1 MKWKEELM
9 TIRQNSWNRRER
21 TIEKQTKSES
31 LKTPLETLFFVLWQS
46 MKQSICIP
54 DAGCV
59 KLTEMNEEWKLHTVY
74 EKHMT
79 TKVVADALGEEW
91 TGSVVPVSGGNNM
104 QDFPMKQDFLTH
116 GRVCLLS
123 CVVDQGKLN
132 RKYKSVWVFT
142 ADANLKVLNG
152 VMWLLF

>member
-1 MKWKEELM
+1 
-9 TIRQNSWNRRER
+9 
-21 TIEKQTKSES
+21 
-31 LKTPLETLFFVLWQS
+31 
-46 MKQSICIP
+46 
-54 DAGCV
+54 
-59 KLTEMNEEWKLHTVY
+59 
-74 EKHMT
+74 MT
-79 TKVVADALGEEW
+79 TRVVADALGEEW
-91 TGSVVPVSGGNNM
+91 TGSVVPVSGGNNK

-116 GRVCLLS
+116 GRVCLLLSTGYS